1 MSKGSHLAPHWTVFF
16 QACLVSRSCFQAGL
30 VLCLHQEML
39 PLHVVVQGQLKKEK
53 SCKDHLKQE
62 RFAPVSSLVLRSEA
76 SQRNI

>member
-76 SQRNI
+76 SQ